1 MSSYPKHRRSAL
13 MGVFVVVSTAAAM
26 SAPTASATEAAMF
39 QRAGALGPVGCLSP
53 RAPVSTRVANWLPE
67 KGGVIDYEPEDA
79 GVVRKSSALALKVA
93 RSVQVATGHGFKIS
107 TVSEFHSPT
116 CVVDWDFGMSR
127 ATGGFAYVR
136 VLQLRSPL
144 NEMSFPIVGEQQP
157 REQLANGTQVLR
169 SVESDRSSVT
179 IISVRRDGL
188 LVFMQVRSPSGP
200 NTAGWPTTTTTSIPV
215 PPSRSALTLS
225 QATAATL
232 SISNIVATSSR

>member
-1 MSSYPKHRRSAL
+1 MAL
-13 MGVFVVVSTAAAM
+13 FVVVCTAAVM
-26 SAPTASATEAAMF
+26 PAPTASATEATIF
-39 QRAGALGPVGCLSP
+39 ERAGASGPVGCLSP

-79 GVVRKSSALALKVA
+79 GVIRKSSALALKVA
-93 RSVQVATGHGFKIS
+93 RNVQVATGHGFKIS

-116 CVVDWDFGMSR
+116 CIVDWDFGMSR

-144 NEMSFPIVGEQQP
+144 NEMSFPIVGQQQP
-157 REQLANGTQVLR
+157 REQLADGTEVLS
-169 SVESDRSSVT
+169 SVEPDRSSVT
-179 IISVRRDGL
+179 VVSVRRDGL

-215 PPSRSALTLS
+215 PPSRAALSVS

-232 SISNIVATSSR
+232 SISNSVATSSR